1 MKHRSRSILLNLK
14 YIRYILPLQFKCTY
28 LKLFWLFPTL
38 YYETYNGISSINLNF
53 KFNTMTL
60 KEKAAVKIK
69 ICVDLINHYCF
80 LYKLFTVISVLFYNL
95 LLFSYCE
102 NNPSMP
108 KFLLLNLNIFNY
120 HSVIL
125 LSSLN

>member
-1 MKHRSRSILLNLK
+1 
-14 YIRYILPLQFKCTY
+14 
-28 LKLFWLFPTL
+28 
-38 YYETYNGISSINLNF
+38 
-53 KFNTMTL
+53 MTL

-108 KFLLLNLNIFNY
+108 KVFTFKSKYFQLSQRYTSIIFKLNVFTT
-120 HSVIL
+120 S
-125 LSSLN
+125 